1 MTSRIRSVNCI
12 VPPHMLQE
20 IAEKGS
26 ATQQQMATKT
36 QTTSDQTRRDRAAV
50 LGEVAA
56 LAAQPAVTG
65 KQRTVYDAQTG
76 TVLPGIQVRVEG
88 DSPTSD
94 DAVNEAYDGSGETYD
109 LFRDV
114 YDRESIDDRG
124 MRLDSTVHFEQ
135 GYDNAFWNGRQ
146 MVYGDG
152 DEDIPEADRLFN
164 RFTIAIDIIGH
175 ELTHGVTEFEARLVY
190 RDQSG
195 ALNESLS
202 DVFGSLVKQR
212 KLGHTAQQADWI
224 IGAGLFTSNVNGQGI
239 RSMSTPGTAYDDP
252 VLGKDPQP
260 GHMNDFKNV
269 DYDNGGVHINSGI
282 PNHAFYIVANEIGG
296 HAWEKAGNIWYVALR
311 DRLRAKSDFQD
322 AANMTY
328 AVARQLFG
336 AGSLEQQAVR
346 KGWSDVGINVVEE
359 REDDGGGSPPKRGG
373 GCLLA
378 VPALL
383 LGAVALQG
391 ARSSRRRQ

>member
-1 MTSRIRSVNCI
+1 
-12 VPPHMLQE
+12 
-20 IAEKGS
+20 
-26 ATQQQMATKT
+26 
-36 QTTSDQTRRDRAAV
+36 
-50 LGEVAA
+50 
-56 LAAQPAVTG
+56 
-65 KQRTVYDAQTG
+65 
-76 TVLPGIQVRVEG
+76 
-88 DSPTSD
+88 
-94 DAVNEAYDGSGETYD
+94 
-109 LFRDV
+109 
-114 YDRESIDDRG
+114 
-124 MRLDSTVHFEQ
+124 
-135 GYDNAFWNGRQ
+135 
-146 MVYGDG
+146 
-152 DEDIPEADRLFN
+152 
-164 RFTIAIDIIGH
+164 
-175 ELTHGVTEFEARLVY
+175 
-190 RDQSG
+190 
-195 ALNESLS
+195 
-202 DVFGSLVKQR
+202 
-212 KLGHTAQQADWI
+212 
-224 IGAGLFTSNVNGQGI
+224 
-239 RSMSTPGTAYDDP
+239 MSTPGTAYDDP

>member
-1 MTSRIRSVNCI
+1 MASRTRSVNCI

-36 QTTSDQTRRDRAAV
+36 LTTSDQTRRERAAV
-50 LGEVAA
+50 LGEMAA
-56 LAAQPAVTG
+56 LAAQPAAAG

-76 TVLPGIQVRVEG
+76 TVLPGLQVRGEG
-88 DSPTSD
+88 DSPTGD

-124 MRLDSTVHFEQ
+124 MRLDSTVHYEQ
-135 GYDNAFWNGRQ
+135 GYDNAFWNGSQ

-152 DEDIPEADRLFN
+152 DEDIPEVDRLFN

-212 KLGHTAQQADWI
+212 SLGHTAQQADWI

-239 RSMSTPGTAYDDP
+239 RSMSAPGTAYDDP

-260 GHMNDFKNV
+260 GHMNDFKNI

-346 KGWSDVGINVVEE
+346 KGWSEVGINVVEE
-359 REDDGGGSPPKRGG
+359 REDDGGGSPPRRG
-373 GCLLA
+373 GCLMA

-391 ARSSRRRQ
+391 ARSSRRRR

>member
-1 MTSRIRSVNCI
+1 M
-12 VPPHMLQE
+12 
-20 IAEKGS
+20 
-26 ATQQQMATKT
+26 
-36 QTTSDQTRRDRAAV
+36 
-50 LGEVAA
+50 
-56 LAAQPAVTG
+56 
-65 KQRTVYDAQTG
+65 
-76 TVLPGIQVRVEG
+76 
-88 DSPTSD
+88 
-94 DAVNEAYDGSGETYD
+94 
-109 LFRDV
+109 
-114 YDRESIDDRG
+114 
-124 MRLDSTVHFEQ
+124 
-135 GYDNAFWNGRQ
+135 
-146 MVYGDG
+146 
-152 DEDIPEADRLFN
+152 
-164 RFTIAIDIIGH
+164 
-175 ELTHGVTEFEARLVY
+175 Y

-212 KLGHTAQQADWI
+212 SLGHTAQQAGWI
-224 IGAGLFTSNVNGQGI
+224 IGAGLFTPNVNGQGI
-239 RSMSTPGTAYDDP
+239 RSMSAPGTAYDDP

-260 GHMNDFKNV
+260 GHMSDFKNV

-336 AGSLEQQAVR
+336 AGSIEQQAVL
-346 KGWSDVGINVVEE
+346 KGWSEAGINVVEE
-359 REDDGGGSPPKRGG
+359 REDDGGGSPPRRGG

-391 ARSSRRRQ
+391 ALKLTQKAIGECHANLLRAHGRLRRNARNRDGGHRFAAAGRCPRAWRVG